1 MLYESFTRTALPRP
15 RLALVRR
22 PRRPRIGAILE
33 GLRLRR
39 PPTDEPEVMTTAEL
53 AECGCPDWCHRDHQ
67 NE

>member
-1 MLYESFTRTALPRP
+1 MYQSLHAQALPG
-15 RLALVRR
+15 RLATR
-22 PRRPRIGAILE
+22 PRRPRIAAILE
-33 GLRLRR
+33 GLRFRR